1 MSASH
6 GESDRSRKPA
16 LLPTRRGLWV
26 VVAAIAAG
34 VLLFLL
40 TWMGGRDAGTAQ
52 VPDAGTQASPDEAFK
67 PLPAPP
73 PAGGHSA
80 GPLPATPEP
89 PPRASSSDPTARGPA
104 ADAARPPPVT
114 AAVELSASAPVPIDM
129 PPPRYP
135 SRALR
140 RGEAG
145 EVLLRVQ
152 VDARGVPSSVEVV
165 SGSGSRDLDR
175 AAINA
180 ARRWRFRPAMRD
192 GQPMAG
198 VVNVPITFDSRR

>member
-1 MSASH
+1 MSATR
-6 GESDRSRKPA
+6 GEREPSRKPT
-16 LLPTRRGLWV
+16 LLPSRRGLWL

-34 VLLFLL
+34 ALLFLL

-52 VPDAGTQASPDEAFK
+52 APDAGTQASPDEAFK

-73 PAGGHSA
+73 TAAGNPAS
-80 GPLPATPEP
+80 PLPATPEP
-89 PPRASSSDPTARGPA
+89 PPRAPSSDTARGPA

-152 VDARGVPSSVEVV
+152 VDARGVPSSVEIV

-175 AAINA
+175 AAISA